1 MKYEK
6 PLMQIIN
13 LEVDA
18 TNNSGRDNGSSIGW
32 GSCCY
37 NDN

>member
-6 PLMQIIN
+6 PVIEFI
-13 LEVDA
+13 EIEEDKTVD
-18 TNNSGRDNGSSIGW
+18 SGRDNGSSLGW

-37 NDN
+37 GD